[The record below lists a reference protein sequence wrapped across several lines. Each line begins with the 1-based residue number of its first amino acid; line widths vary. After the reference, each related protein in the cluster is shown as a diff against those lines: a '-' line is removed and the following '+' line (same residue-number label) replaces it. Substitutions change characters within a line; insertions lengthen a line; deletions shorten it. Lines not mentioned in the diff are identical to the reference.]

1 MRAVRPSNLV
11 VPGLWTGLVAFVAAL
26 AVGRDA
32 GAGAGVAVGVGVWV
46 LLLAVAARA
55 PIARWRAARAPFP
68 DPWRRW
74 LREHVPVYA
83 QAPDA
88 DRARFE
94 RDVRLTIAGLRFEGA
109 GGAEPTE
116 SLRLAVGAGAAL
128 LLHGHPDWDLPME
141 RTILFV
147 PDTFDEAYGDE
158 EAGIYDGMV
167 HPQGPVVLSVRAT
180 LDGWAR
186 DDGQNVVLHE
196 LAHLFDMD
204 GLGADGVPVFLD
216 PRSAEAWTQLLRDE
230 MRRARMGRSVLR
242 SYAASAPAELF
253 AVATEQFFER
263 PARLRNRHPEL
274 HAALVAF
281 YNVDPPDEAQH
292 DAEESFMARR
302 WDAPP
307 EAGG

>member
-1 MRAVRPSNLV
+1 MRAVRPSSLLV
-11 VPGLWTGLVAFVAAL
+11 PALWGGLGALIAGL

-32 GAGAGVAVGVGVWV
+32 GATAGVLAALGVW
-46 LLLAVAARA
+46 AVAVLWAART
-55 PIARWRAARAPFP
+55 PLARWRAARIPFP

-74 LREHVPVYA
+74 LTEHIPVYA
-83 QAPDA
+83 QADA
-88 DRARFE
+88 AERARFE
-94 RDVRLTIAGLRFEGA
+94 RDVRLSLAGLRFEGA

-116 SLRLAVGAGAAL
+116 SLRLAVAAGAAL

-147 PDTFDEAYGDE
+147 PDTFDAAYGDE
-158 EAGIYDGMV
+158 EEGVYDGMV
-167 HPQGPVVLSVRAT
+167 HQQGPVVLSVRAT

-196 LAHLFDMD
+196 LAHLFDMNET
-204 GLGADGVPVFLD
+204 GADGLPDFLD
-216 PRSAEAWTQLLRDE
+216 PRSADAWTRLMRDE
-230 MRRARMGRSVLR
+230 MRRARTGRSVLR

-281 YNVDPPDEAQH
+281 YNLDPPDEPAV
-292 DAEESFMARR
+292 DADESFMARR
-302 WDAPP
+302 WD
-307 EAGG
+307 GDQ